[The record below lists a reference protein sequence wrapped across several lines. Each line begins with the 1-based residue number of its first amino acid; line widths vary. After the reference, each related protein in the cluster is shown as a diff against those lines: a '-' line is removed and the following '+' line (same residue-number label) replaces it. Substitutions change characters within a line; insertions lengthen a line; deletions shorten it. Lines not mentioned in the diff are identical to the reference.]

1 VPLEAELLAS
11 KAGGQL
17 LRRLQFSHWRQH
29 RDSWARQHESARSTR
44 LAFAELLG
52 DEPRSKPAAAAAAA
66 AKPAVKPAAAAAAA
80 AVKPAAAAAT
90 AKPAIKPAAAAA
102 TLAPSAASE
111 APPARARAARQT
123 ATRDR
128 GAEAAVGEARLAPEE
143 EEELDNLFDA
153 PPVRS
158 KPKQQR
164 KPPPPPPP
172 PPSAAAAAAAAAA
185 ARLRPAGKASAS
197 APAGLQPLERPAKAV
212 KSHKGAGQGPARGL
226 TGAAGGAPRK
236 RRKGNKGEAEGASEK
251 PSRAERLASA
261 FAVGQTAGG
270 KRKFAMS

>member
-1 VPLEAELLAS
+1 MPLEAELLAS

-52 DEPRSKPAAAAAAA
+52 DEPRSKPAAAAAA
-66 AKPAVKPAAAAAAA
+66 
-80 AVKPAAAAAT
+80 T
-90 AKPAIKPAAAAA
+90 AKPAIKPAAAA

-123 ATRDR
+123 RDS

-158 KPKQQR
+158 VAR
-164 KPPPPPPP
+164 KS
-172 PPSAAAAAAAAAA
+172 PSASRQTRCVHGSYFGVRCGRSAAKLEPRCAFKQKESRRACETEEDAAALEPRRAPTARGRRWPSPCAAA
-185 ARLRPAGKASAS
+185 
-197 APAGLQPLERPAKAV
+197 
-212 KSHKGAGQGPARGL
+212 
-226 TGAAGGAPRK
+226 
-236 RRKGNKGEAEGASEK
+236 
-251 PSRAERLASA
+251 
-261 FAVGQTAGG
+261 
-270 KRKFAMS
+270 